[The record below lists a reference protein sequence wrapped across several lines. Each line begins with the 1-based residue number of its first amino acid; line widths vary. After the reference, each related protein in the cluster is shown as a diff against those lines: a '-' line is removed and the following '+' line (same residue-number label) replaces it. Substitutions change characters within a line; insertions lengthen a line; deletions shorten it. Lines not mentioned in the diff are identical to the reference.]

1 MRNRLNIPALL
12 ALAASLLAA
21 GCDRGD
27 SFSLSS
33 ETDEPLYRQGQQLS
47 KQGRDQEALN
57 AYLKLIS
64 KRDDT
69 APESHLEVGLLLLR
83 HVKDPIA
90 AIYHF
95 RKYLELQPNSRQ
107 AVYVRGLIDTSKREF
122 ARTLPATPLESQ
134 ADQLEKQDQIDRLLR
149 ENDQLKAELTAL
161 RGGVAATPI
170 RSRATLE
177 NDTTATPDSGT
188 PMITLQSMPAQ
199 TDATP
204 APASADDAS
213 PVTYAPVQ
221 TTPTEEAPI
230 VQAAPVTAPTRPSVK
245 STSAKPTPTRP
256 ASSGRTHTVAKG
268 DTLFSIAQK
277 YYGNRAKWREIYAA
291 NRDVMP
297 NETALR
303 PGMQLKIP

>member
-1 MRNRLNIPALL
+1 MRNRLTIPALL
-12 ALAASLLAA
+12 ALAAMLLAA

-27 SFSLSS
+27 GLSLSS

-47 KQGRDQEALN
+47 KQGRNQEALN
-57 AYLKLIS
+57 AYLKVIA
-64 KRDDT
+64 KRDET
-69 APESHLEVGLLLLR
+69 APESHLEVGLILLR

-149 ENDQLKAELTAL
+149 ENDQLKAELSAF
-161 RGGVAATPI
+161 RGGVAPPPI
-170 RSRATLE
+170 RSRANLE
-177 NDTTATPDSGT
+177 SSGPSGT
-188 PMITLQSMPAQ
+188 PMITIQSPPTEAEPE
-199 TDATP
+199 AV
-204 APASADDAS
+204 ADES

-221 TTPTEEAPI
+221 
-230 VQAAPVTAPTRPSVK
+230 AAPVKEAPVVQTA
-245 STSAKPTPTRP
+245 TPTRP
-256 ASSGRTHTVAKG
+256 TRPTAKPAAGSGRTHTVGKG
-268 DTLFSIAQK
+268 DTLFSLAQK

-297 NETALR
+297 NETALK

>member
-12 ALAASLLAA
+12 ACAALLWVA

-27 SFSLSS
+27 SLTLSS
-33 ETDEPLYRQGQQLS
+33 ETDEPFYRQGQQLS
-47 KQGRDQEALN
+47 KQGRNQEALN
-57 AYLKLIS
+57 AYLKVIA
-64 KRDDT
+64 KRDET
-69 APESHLEVGLLLLR
+69 APESHLEVGLILLR

-149 ENDQLKAELTAL
+149 ENDQLKAELASL
-161 RGGVAATPI
+161 RGGVSAPPV

-177 NDTTATPDSGT
+177 NDDSTGAPVITIPVTQPEIVPEDSTAAAVPV
-188 PMITLQSMPAQ
+188 Q
-199 TDATP
+199 
-204 APASADDAS
+204 AS
-213 PVTYAPVQ
+213 PAED
-221 TTPTEEAPI
+221 TPLI
-230 VQAAPVTAPTRPSVK
+230 QAAPPVAPTRPAA
-245 STSAKPTPTRP
+245 AKPTAAT
-256 ASSGRTHTVAKG
+256 GRTHTVAKG
-268 DTLFSIAQK
+268 DTLFSLAQK
-277 YYGNRAKWREIYAA
+277 YYGNRSKWRDIYAA
-291 NRDVMP
+291 NRDVLP
-297 NETALR
+297 HETALK

>member
-12 ALAASLLAA
+12 ALAALLLAA

-27 SFSLSS
+27 SLSLSS
-33 ETDEPLYRQGQQLS
+33 ETDEPLYRSGQQLS
-47 KQGRDQEALN
+47 KQGRNQEALN
-57 AYLKLIS
+57 AYLKVIA

-69 APESHLEVGLLLLR
+69 APESHLEAGLILLR

-149 ENDQLKAELTAL
+149 ENDQLKAELASL
-161 RGGVAATPI
+161 RGGVTAPPI

-177 NDTTATPDSGT
+177 NDSTGG
-188 PMITLQSMPAQ
+188 PMITIQTTPAE
-199 TDATP
+199 AAP
-204 APASADDAS
+204 APAADDS

-221 TTPTEEAPI
+221 SPPAEETPL
-230 VQAAPVTAPTRPSVK
+230 VQAAPVSPPTRPSVK
-245 STSAKPTPTRP
+245 PAATKP
-256 ASSGRTHTVAKG
+256 AGSGRTHTVAKG

-277 YYGNRAKWREIYAA
+277 YYGNRAKWRDVYAA

-297 NETALR
+297 NETALK

>member
-12 ALAASLLAA
+12 ALAALLLAA

-27 SFSLSS
+27 TLSLSS

-47 KQGRDQEALN
+47 KQGRNQEALN
-57 AYLKLIS
+57 AYLKVIV
-64 KRDDT
+64 KRDET
-69 APESHLEVGLLLLR
+69 APESHLEAGLILLR

-149 ENDQLKAELTAL
+149 ENDQLKAELASL
-161 RGGVAATPI
+161 RGGVAAPPI

-177 NDTTATPDSGT
+177 NDGTSTSSG
-188 PMITLQSMPAQ
+188 PMITIPTTPVETS
-199 TDATP
+199 P
-204 APASADDAS
+204 APAADDSS

-221 TTPTEEAPI
+221 AAPAEEAPL
-230 VQAAPVTAPTRPSVK
+230 VQAAPITPTAPTRPS
-245 STSAKPTPTRP
+245 TRPATTRP
-256 ASSGRTHTVAKG
+256 ASTRSATSGRTHTVGKG

-277 YYGNRAKWREIYAA
+277 YYGNRAKWRDVYAA

-297 NETALR
+297 NETALK

>member
-12 ALAASLLAA
+12 ALVALLLAA

-27 SFSLSS
+27 GLSLSS
-33 ETDEPLYRQGQQLS
+33 ETDDPLYRQGQQLS
-47 KQGRDQEALN
+47 KQGRNQEALN
-57 AYLKLIS
+57 AYLKVIA
-64 KRDDT
+64 KRDET
-69 APESHLEVGLLLLR
+69 APESHLEVGLILLR

-161 RGGVAATPI
+161 RGGVAAAPV
-170 RSRATLE
+170 RSRSTL
-177 NDTTATPDSGT
+177 DTTATPGG
-188 PMITLQSMPAQ
+188 PMITIQTSPAE
-199 TDATP
+199 TSPEP
-204 APASADDAS
+204 APDES
-213 PVTYAPVQ
+213 PVTYAPI
-221 TTPTEEAPI
+221 PTAPVVEQPV
-230 VQAAPVTAPTRPSVK
+230 VQAAPTAKPTRPG
-245 STSAKPTPTRP
+245 AKPTATN
-256 ASSGRTHTVAKG
+256 GRTHTVAKG
-268 DTLFSIAQK
+268 DTLFSIAQR
-277 YYGNRAKWREIYAA
+277 YYGNRAKWRDVYAA

-297 NETALR
+297 NETSLR

>member
-12 ALAASLLAA
+12 ALAALLLVA

-27 SFSLSS
+27 SLSLSS

-47 KQGRDQEALN
+47 KQGRNQEALN
-57 AYLKLIS
+57 AYLKVIA
-64 KRDDT
+64 KRDET
-69 APESHLEVGLLLLR
+69 APESHLEVGLILLR

-134 ADQLEKQDQIDRLLR
+134 ADQIDRLLR
-149 ENDQLKAELTAL
+149 ENDQLKAEIASL
-161 RGGVAATPI
+161 RGGVAAPPI

-177 NDTTATPDSGT
+177 NDGAASA
-188 PMITLQSMPAQ
+188 PMITIQ
-199 TDATP
+199 TTP
-204 APASADDAS
+204 AETTSEPAAEDAS

-221 TTPTEEAPI
+221 ATPAEEAPI
-230 VQAAPVTAPTRPSVK
+230 VKAAPTAPTRP
-245 STSAKPTPTRP
+245 AYKPTPPKTTP
-256 ASSGRTHTVAKG
+256 PKPSATSGRTHTVAKG

-277 YYGNRAKWREIYAA
+277 YGAKWRDIYAA

-297 NETALR
+297 NETALK

>member
-12 ALAASLLAA
+12 AVLAMLLAA

-27 SFSLSS
+27 SFTLSS
-33 ETDEPLYRQGQQLS
+33 ETDEPFYRQGQQLS
-47 KQGRDQEALN
+47 KQGRNQEALN
-57 AYLKLIS
+57 AYLKVIA

-69 APESHLEVGLLLLR
+69 APESHLEVGLILLR

-161 RGGVAATPI
+161 RGGVTAPPVRTRAAV
-170 RSRATLE
+170 E
-177 NDTTATPDSGT
+177 NDSPGA
-188 PMITLQSMPAQ
+188 PMISLQTTPAE
-199 TDATP
+199 ATP
-204 APASADDAS
+204 AAPAAADES
-213 PVTYAPVQ
+213 PVTYAPV
-221 TTPTEEAPI
+221 PSVPVEEDPV
-230 VQAAPVTAPTRPSVK
+230 VQAAPA
-245 STSAKPTPTRP
+245 STKPTRP
-256 ASSGRTHTVAKG
+256 AAKPTAPSSRATPANSGRTHTVAKG
-268 DTLFSIAQK
+268 DTLFSLAQK
-277 YYGNRAKWREIYAA
+277 YYGSRSKWRDIYAA

-297 NETALR
+297 NETALK
-303 PGMQLKIP
+303 PGMSLKIP